1 MLTRDQL
8 LKPKTT
14 TIEVDGGSL
23 LIRALSAEYAMG
35 LRGRDLQGA
44 DIFQVIADSIVQ
56 ENGETML
63 TGAEVGTLAIST
75 LEQIVK
81 QVFEFNALGKKAVED
96 ATAELK
102 KTEDLIMNSA
112 GHWEPPQSQ

>member
-14 TIEVDGGSL
+14 TIEIDGGSL
-23 LIRALSAEYAMG
+23 IIRALSAEYAMG

-44 DIFQVIADSIVQ
+44 DIFQIIADSIVQ

-75 LEQIVK
+75 IEQITK
-81 QVFEFNALGKKAVED
+81 AIFTFNALGDKAIED

-102 KTEDLIMNSA
+102 KTEDLTTISPA
-112 GHWEPPQSQ
+112 S

>member
-1 MLTRDQL
+1 MLTKAEL
-8 LKPKTT
+8 LKPKTS

-23 LIRALSAEYAMG
+23 TIRALSAEYAMG

-44 DIFQVIADSIVQ
+44 DIFDVIADSIIQ
-56 ENGETML
+56 EDGEKML

-81 QVFEFNALGKKAVED
+81 QVFTFNALGKQAVDE
-96 ATAELK
+96 AMGELK
-102 KTEDLIMNSA
+102 KTEDLTTS
-112 GHWEPPQSQ
+112 

>member
-14 TIEVDGGSL
+14 LIEVDGGSL
-23 LIRALSAEYAMG
+23 TIRALSAEYAMG
-35 LRGRDLQGA
+35 LRGRDMQGA
-44 DIFQVIADSIVQ
+44 DIFQVIADSIIDEQ
-56 ENGETML
+56 GNTML

-81 QVFEFNALGKKAVED
+81 QVFTFNALGNKAVED

-102 KTEDLIMNSA
+102 KTDVLTTNSPA
-112 GHWEPPQSQ
+112 F

>member
-14 TIEVDGGSL
+14 TIKVDGGSL

-44 DIFQVIADSIVQ
+44 DIFQVISDSIVQ

-81 QVFEFNALGKKAVED
+81 QVFEFNALGKKAVEE

-102 KTEDLIMNSA
+102 KTEDSTMNLHELLDGNLA
-112 GHWEPPQSQ
+112 I